1 MRMQIEDLETRARD
15 IQLLRVTKDLQQVHR
30 YWELEH
36 SNLYWRLFIYTY
48 WVFWI
53 LITYVTVTLIHKY
66 LGEVDQQAIQQKEVA
81 TLEQTLQL
89 YHKVIIVLYIL
100 IQVESFFPMC
110 WQAHAWD

>member
-48 WVFWI
+48 
-53 LITYVTVTLIHKY
+53 
-66 LGEVDQQAIQQKEVA
+66 
-81 TLEQTLQL
+81 
-89 YHKVIIVLYIL
+89 
-100 IQVESFFPMC
+100 
-110 WQAHAWD
+110 